1 MTNPSSHIRVS
12 VEETEN
18 GYIVQ
23 AGSAV
28 ARISR
33 TILGYAVDADSQV
46 LKEEYNLSPGV
57 EKVRK
62 SAHTAVQFSADPTDE
77 TRLILRTQRN
87 FLLLSQAVEMV
98 CGFPPKDFPRE
109 SDWKLLSAWK
119 NERDVVVEPEHAVAS
134 QIGET
139 TTPAGVSSGE
149 VQEEF
154 GTTLQDIVSEVEDA
168 VDAEYQSNSWRV
180 IPYKSAEKFLDKS
193 AFEFHETGVPK
204 DVCDFFGATNLPAG
218 SRKEICLINNSKRLT
233 GYIIKDITKSE
244 RVKLRW
250 DDDVSDIIS
259 RYRKKDGDKLSLV
272 FFKML
277 DLDTYNIIVR
287 KVVGANPGE
296 NNTIPSVVEETRS
309 NTESDVLPS
318 QNIGEE
324 YSPDVLRIH
333 EAVSKLPRYRF
344 DDSTEINVKNG
355 LLVVF
360 EDGEKYGEYDRIV
373 YVGINKKSGRLPG
386 RVQEFISGK
395 KDGVV
400 LRKYIGEALL
410 LRDKDPYVRIWAKD
424 ASSPEKLRRIGTF
437 YDPKKEAATE
447 IRVSSYLKEHMS
459 FSVIEINNSKNRTL
473 AQNGLVT
480 TLKDAYSQYPIS
492 TTWLGRYNPDLKIRT
507 NALWM
512 KGNDQARPFSGEEL
526 GYFLNEVIHSRY
538 LQSPSVMDVKRTLV
552 APSSF
557 KQDSLTRVTVSS
569 IGSGYVVNFRDIIA
583 KITPVEDGYSLEIG
597 SQIFNKDLNL
607 SDKIRTVREAI
618 RLYHSLWK
626 EVDTNAEIL
635 TLRSPFIFPH
645 ISDALETICGYTIRD
660 VPSDSVFK
668 TLPSWIGFI
677 DDDLK
682 DGSSLSQGTPKETPP
697 SNSDSIEKTYYSW
710 DVLTSDKVR
719 KKVDKSCLDY
729 RGSAIP
735 IHVRSFFHAENLMI
749 GDTLLIYLYHNGEY
763 HTGKIT
769 ANVHGR
775 VRIFWSQKLGAQL
788 QEYCDSNPTD
798 PTIIFERRRKIHTYS
813 FSFESGND
821 SKVTTKPVFSHPP
834 VNESKIARKTPIIP
848 PNENRPKVESV
859 KETEDEFLKEAVII
873 EDCLVKKIT
882 QTVITSKKFVL
893 PSSCLP
899 FFAADDMKPGEARR
913 ITVKYGGKEGQA
925 QIYKNNASKGKYAHS
940 TTLTW
945 NDALNAYI
953 KQMARDE
960 ENEMYFLLEKSIL
973 DDDTYRLRI
982 EKIS

>member
-1 MTNPSSHIRVS
+1 MNDPPSNPSVS

-18 GYIVQ
+18 GYIVH

-33 TILGYAVDADSQV
+33 TTLGYAVDADSQV
-46 LKEEYNLSPGV
+46 LKEEYNLSPSV
-57 EKVRK
+57 AQVRK
-62 SAHTAVQFSADPTDE
+62 SAHAAVQFSADPIDE

-119 NERDVVVEPEHAVAS
+119 NERDVVVEPEHDVAS

-139 TTPAGVSSGE
+139 TTPAGISSGE
-149 VQEEF
+149 VQGEF
-154 GTTLQDIVSEVEDA
+154 GTTLQDIVSEVEDE

-180 IPYKSAEKFLDKS
+180 ISKKSA
-193 AFEFHETGVPK
+193 VP
-204 DVCDFFGATNLPAG
+204 
-218 SRKEICLINNSKRLT
+218 
-233 GYIIKDITKSE
+233 
-244 RVKLRW
+244 
-250 DDDVSDIIS
+250 
-259 RYRKKDGDKLSLV
+259 
-272 FFKML
+272 
-277 DLDTYNIIVR
+277 
-287 KVVGANPGE
+287 
-296 NNTIPSVVEETRS
+296 
-309 NTESDVLPS
+309 PS
-318 QNIGEE
+318 QKGVGE
-324 YSPDVLRIH
+324 YSPDVLKIH
-333 EAVSKLPRYRF
+333 EEVSKLPRYRF
-344 DDSTEINVKNG
+344 DYSTEINVKNG

-424 ASSPEKLRRIGTF
+424 GSSPEKLRRIGTF
-437 YDPKKEAATE
+437 YDPKKEATTE
-447 IRVSSYLKEHMS
+447 KRVSSYLKKHMS

-480 TLKDAYSQYPIS
+480 TLKDAYSRYPIS

-512 KGNDQARPFSGEEL
+512 KGNDQARPFSEDEL
-526 GYFLNEVIHSRY
+526 SYFLTEVIHSRY
-538 LQSPSVMDVKRTLV
+538 LQCPSVVDLKRTLV
-552 APSSF
+552 TPSSS
-557 KQDSLTRVTVSS
+557 KKDSLTMVTVSS
-569 IGSGYVVNFRDIIA
+569 IDSSYVVNFRDIIA
-583 KITPVEDGYSLEIG
+583 KITQVDDGYSLEIG

-668 TLPSWIGFI
+668 TLPSWVGFI

-735 IHVRSFFHAENLMI
+735 THVRSFFHAENLMI

-788 QEYCDSNPTD
+788 QEYCESNPTD
-798 PTIIFERRRKIHTYS
+798 PTIIFERRRKLHTYS

-821 SKVTTKPVFSHPP
+821 DPKVTTKPVSSHPS
-834 VNESKIARKTPIIP
+834 VNKAKIERKTPIIP
-848 PNENRPKVESV
+848 TTVNKPKVEP
-859 KETEDEFLKEAVII
+859 EREDEFLKEAVII
-873 EDCLVKKIT
+873 DDCLVKKIT
-882 QTVITSKKFVL
+882 QTVVTSKKFVL

-899 FFAADDMKPGEARR
+899 FFDAEDMESGEARR
-913 ITVKYGGKEGQA
+913 ITIKYDGKEGLA

-940 TTLTW
+940 TAITW

-953 KQMARDE
+953 KQMTRDE
-960 ENEMYFLLEKSIL
+960 VNEMYIFLEKSIL